1 MPLAVD
7 GLQLMNFTI
16 IGVEEIAPVRNS
28 SGVREMHGT
37 LGPLNWTHSP
47 AVLKI
52 ISYNVDSVAHLVCN
66 TTESRWH

>member
-16 IGVEEIAPVRNS
+16 IGVEEIASVRNS

-37 LGPLNWTHSP
+37 LGPLNWTHSS

-66 TTESRWH
+66 TTEPRWH